1 MTAFFYVQLY
11 QEKDANVIR
20 ILTKLKT
27 IFKSLL
33 LASGLLS
40 TAVAGVQAQD
50 MLATQSP
57 LDKQMAIVDSI
68 ALRDMLLNEANMF
81 PAEEIYSE
89 WSNSYVRFNSVMPDS
104 FTVDLRDFVMPTT
117 NTKITDIF
125 GYRPRRR
132 RVHQGLD
139 IKVQTGD
146 TIRSAF
152 EGKVRIVKNQG
163 RRRGY
168 GKYIV
173 IRHKNGIETLYG
185 HLSKQLVVEGQNV
198 KAGTP
203 IGLGGNTGRS
213 SGSHLHF
220 ETLLAG
226 KNINPALMFDFEKQD
241 VTGDFYT
248 YRKGVYQSI
257 DKKTGKLVESAEPLY
272 HKVRSG
278 ENLSVIARKCGVSVN
293 TIYRLNK
300 MNSRTIIRPGQRIR
314 YR

>member
-1 MTAFFYVQLY
+1 MKNLLRPIVVSA
-11 QEKDANVIR
+11 A
-20 ILTKLKT
+20 
-27 IFKSLL
+27 LL
-33 LASGLLS
+33 LAS
-40 TAVAGVQAQD
+40 TGVQAQD
-50 MLATQSP
+50 LLAAQSP
-57 LDKQMAIVDSI
+57 LDKQMAFVDSI

-81 PAEEIYSE
+81 PAEELYDE
-89 WSNSYVRFNSVMPDS
+89 WSNDHVRFKAELPDS
-104 FTVDLRDFVMPTT
+104 FRVDLRGFAMPTT

-132 RVHQGLD
+132 RVHNGID
-139 IKVQTGD
+139 IKVYVGD

-152 EGKVRIVKNQG
+152 DGKVRIVKNQG

-173 IRHKNGIETLYG
+173 IRHNNGIETLYG
-185 HLSKQLVVEGQNV
+185 HLSKWLVTEEQNV
-198 KAGTP
+198 KAGQP

-226 KNINPALMFDFEKQD
+226 KNLNPALMFDFEKQD

-248 YRKGVYQSI
+248 YRKGVYQEI
-257 DKKTGKLVESAEPLY
+257 DKKTGKIIESAEPLY
-272 HKVRSG
+272 HKVRKG
-278 ENLSVIARKCGVSVN
+278 ESLSVIARKCGVSVN
-293 TIYRLNK
+293 TLYRLNK
-300 MNSRTIIRPGQRIR
+300 LTSRSVLRIGQRIR